1 MVESLLPCG
10 QRDAIHCKHAN
21 ESAEAAVK
29 KVFAIL
35 GINVDVPK
43 EVEDFRRD
51 LRFTG
56 DLRKD
61 LNDSKR
67 LALKILLTSVIT
79 AILGYMGFKAS
90 GV

>member
-1 MVESLLPCG
+1 MVESSLPCG
-10 QRDAIHCKHAN
+10 QRDANDCPHAN

-35 GINVDVPK
+35 GIDVDVPK

-67 LALKILLTSVIT
+67 LALKILLTAVIT